1 LRKLSFPILILLVFG
16 CQKSD
21 IADLRGKEPILFGLF
36 IAGQTAHHLNYFEA
50 QETNSALPIQKL
62 AEITITDEQGQIT
75 SLNYS
80 SNGYYSDES
89 FILQPNQSYFIKS
102 IDNNDNVSEGL
113 VEIPPAI
120 ALTGLD
126 QDTIDISELGSLAIG
141 MGWTA
146 LDEGKFSFVLQ
157 LENLETEKVP
167 LPGVSGLFA
176 ERNRFPQ
183 LEASLFLQKDD
194 FSYFGLHRLTVYA
207 IDRELDAVF
216 FFEPSD
222 IRGILK
228 NAPDNIVG
236 GRGFV
241 AGVSSFSIDL
251 FVQE

>member
-1 LRKLSFPILILLVFG
+1 MRKISFPILLLLVIG

-21 IADLRGKEPILFGLF
+21 IADLRGNEPILSGLF
-36 IAGQTAHHLNYFEA
+36 IAGQTAHRLNYFEA
-50 QETNSALPIQKL
+50 QETNGALPIQKV
-62 AEITITDEQGQIT
+62 AEITITDEEGQIT
-75 SLNYS
+75 ALNYS
-80 SNGYYSDES
+80 SNGYSSDES
-89 FILQPNQSYFIKS
+89 FILQPNQSYVIKA
-102 IDNNDNVSEGL
+102 IDKIGNISEGL
-113 VEIPPAI
+113 VSIPPAI

-146 LDEGKFSFVLQ
+146 LDEGKFSFVVQ

-167 LPGVSGLFA
+167 LPGVSGLFD
-176 ERNRFPQ
+176 ERNQLPQ
-183 LEASLFLQKDD
+183 LEASLVLQKDD
-194 FSYFGLHRLTVYA
+194 FTYFGLHRLTVYA
-207 IDRELDAVF
+207 IGRELDAVF
-216 FFEPSD
+216 FFDPSD

-241 AGVSSFSIDL
+241 AGASAFSIDL